1 MDWAIAAFAPFGD
14 DVTSDEIRKSFLDF
28 FADNGHTTVAS
39 APLIPQH
46 DPTLYFVNAGM
57 VPFKDYFTGAAKA
70 PFDRATS
77 SQLCMRVSGKHND
90 LDNVGQTPRHH
101 TLFEMLGNFSFGDYF
116 KEAAIPMAW
125 ELLTERLGIDPD
137 RLWVTVY
144 VDDDEAFEI
153 WRDGV
158 GVSADR
164 IQRLTDDNFWS
175 MGALGPCGPS
185 SEIFFDHGPAI
196 DDDEGGPATESDR
209 YVEIWNLVFMQFEQQ
224 TEEVRVALPRPSIDT
239 GSGLERVAAALQG
252 HYWNYDTDLF
262 VPIIERASALAN
274 VKYGEQ
280 LESDIALRVIA
291 DHARAATFLAS
302 DGIVPGNGKREYVM
316 RRVMRRGIRFGYKL
330 GLDKPF
336 LHEVCKVVI
345 ERMGEAYPDLRQR
358 ADAIEHVVRTEEETF
373 LRTLAK
379 GIKLLDG
386 ELEGAERISGDTAF
400 KLDATHGFPLD
411 LTEQIAAEHGLTVD
425 VERYGVLREE
435 HRVASGAGSAGWG
448 DAALEQ
454 VWHDIHGAHG
464 STTFN
469 GYDRLEDDGKVVALV
484 RTDEDG
490 VRQVEQLHPGDE
502 GIVVL
507 DTTPFYAESGGQAGD
522 TGSLSGFEVQ
532 DTTKAAELHLHR
544 GTATAVV
551 KVGDTVTATV
561 DGGQRDR
568 TRRNHTG
575 THLLHAALR
584 QVLGDHVT
592 QKGSLVAADRL
603 RFDFTHPSPM
613 TAEEKARVEGL
624 VNEEIL
630 ANKSLATSV
639 EDLEDAKAH
648 GAMALFGEKY
658 ADRVRV
664 VTVPGFSVEL
674 CGGTHCARTGDI
686 GLFTLVSESGV
697 AGGVRRIEA
706 QTGTGA
712 LAVVRQERS
721 RLQEA
726 AVALKTEPG
735 QVVDAVAR
743 LQQERKA
750 LERRLAEVERETA
763 KAAAGDLITGAREIG
778 GIQVLAA
785 AFDGDLGE
793 QVDRLRDQLGSS
805 LVVLFARDGDS
816 VKLVSAASKDV
827 AGKKVHAGKVL
838 QEIAPLVGGRG
849 GGRPD
854 LARGGGSDP
863 EGIPAAIER
872 VYAFAEELLG

>member
-1 MDWAIAAFAPFGD
+1 
-14 DVTSDEIRKSFLDF
+14 VTSDEIRKSFLDY
-28 FADNGHTTVAS
+28 FAEKGHERVAS

-70 PFDRATS
+70 PFARATS

-116 KEAAIPMAW
+116 KSEAIPMAW
-125 ELLTERLGIDPD
+125 ELLTERWGLDPD

-158 GVSADR
+158 GVAEGR

-185 SEIFFDHGPAI
+185 SEIFFDHGPEI
-196 DDDEGGPATESDR
+196 DDDDGGPATESDR

-224 TEEVRVALPRPSIDT
+224 TEDRRVPLPRPSIDT

-252 HYWNYDTDLF
+252 RYWNYETDLF
-262 VPIIERASALAN
+262 VPIIDKACDLAK
-274 VKYGEQ
+274 VRYGAA
-280 LESDIALRVIA
+280 ESSDVALRVIA

-302 DGIVPGNGKREYVM
+302 DGIVPGNAKRAYVM
-316 RRVMRRGIRFGYKL
+316 RRVMRRGIRFGYML
-330 GLDKPF
+330 GLERPF
-336 LHEVCKVVI
+336 LHEVCQTVI
-345 ERMGEAYPDLRQR
+345 DRMGEAYPNLVQR
-358 ADAIEHVVRTEEETF
+358 ADAIRNVVHTEEETF
-373 LRTLAK
+373 FRTIAK
-379 GIKLLDG
+379 GMGLLRG
-386 ELEGAERISGDTAF
+386 ELEALDEGAPVSGETAF
-400 KLDATHGFPLD
+400 TLYDTHGFPLD
-411 LTEQIAAEHGLTVD
+411 LTEQIAGEHGRDVD
-425 VERYGVLREE
+425 VSGFDERMAA
-435 HRVASGAGSAGWG
+435 HRKKSQGEGGGWN

-454 VWHDIHGAHG
+454 VWHEIHDAHG
-464 STTFN
+464 PTVFT
-469 GYDRLEDDGKVVALV
+469 GYDRLGGEGTILALV

-490 VRQVEQLHPGDE
+490 VRQVERLDPGDD
-502 GIVVL
+502 GIVIL
-507 DTTPFYAESGGQAGD
+507 DQTPFYAESGGQVGD
-522 TGSLSGFEVQ
+522 RGQLAGFEVR
-532 DTTKAAELHLHR
+532 DTTKAAELHLHQ
-544 GTATAVV
+544 GTATSALR
-551 KVGDTVTATV
+551 VGETVAATV
-561 DGGQRDR
+561 DGTLRDR

-584 QVLGDHVT
+584 QVLGQHVT
-592 QKGSLVAADRL
+592 QKGSLVAPDRL
-603 RFDFTHPSPM
+603 RFDFTHPQPM
-613 TAEEKARVEGL
+613 TDEERARVEEL

-630 ANKSLATSV
+630 ANKPLGTAV
-639 EDLEDAKAH
+639 EDLETAKAQ

-664 VTVPGFSVEL
+664 VSVPGFSVEL

-686 GLFTLVSESGV
+686 GLFTLVSETGV

-712 LAVVRQERS
+712 LAVMNEDRQ
-721 RLQEA
+721 RLQATA
-726 AVALKTEPG
+726 AALKTEPA
-735 QVVDAVAR
+735 QVIDAVAR

-750 LERRLAEVERETA
+750 LERRIAEIEREAA
-763 KAAAGDLITGAREIG
+763 KAAAGDLIGQAREIG
-778 GIQVLAA
+778 GVKVLAA
-785 AFDGDLGE
+785 RFDGDLAE

-805 LVVLFARDGDS
+805 LVVLFAADDGR
-816 VKLVSAASKDV
+816 VKLISGASKDV

-838 QEIAPLVGGRG
+838 TEVAPLVGGRG

-854 LARGGGSDP
+854 LARGGGADP
-863 EGIPAAIER
+863 DGIPAAIER